1 MKKLRLFSTLILLA
15 IALTL
20 FANEPKH
27 EFRATWLATVTSI
40 DWPKTKAKDDA
51 SRLKQQQELIDIF
64 DKMKAGN
71 MNACCMQVRS
81 LCDAMYQ
88 SSYEPWSAALTGTR
102 GKDPGYDPLAFA
114 IEEAH
119 KRGLELHIW
128 VNPFRATSSGTLSS
142 NDQLLQH
149 AGEWI
154 IKYDNGSFSGQIID
168 PGYPQARAY
177 VIKVLMEIVNN
188 YDVDGIVMDD
198 YFYPYGSTTTED
210 AASKALY
217 KPTNVVD
224 VNQDG
229 KTDDDWRRNNVDDCI
244 KVLYDS
250 LQATKPWVRF
260 GMGTFGIW
268 TTQKK
273 AAQAYGLTLPS
284 GITGLDDYDV
294 QACNTVEWV
303 KQGWV
308 DYINP
313 QLYWSRDYAGQDYDV
328 LCQWWAKDVCEH
340 FSNQLPDGKKVHF
353 CVSQA
358 AYHAYD
364 GYKGYDDG
372 VGEIQDQIDVNRANL
387 SSGYNGSV
395 FYNTTAY
402 CKMYQEL
409 QASHFNH
416 KALMPAMDWK
426 VTAQLV
432 APENLRKENNILKW
446 EHPIAERF
454 TVYAYPKGMV
464 KEVAMN
470 DSQYLLQMVYGKGIN
485 LSSVSNLSEKTIA
498 VCAYD
503 RFGVEHGVALY
514 NEGDAPI
521 LPPTQEA
528 DSITWVLNGGE
539 VPTVEVPSNSE
550 LWDMLKP
557 DYVAFYQDMYG
568 SQFVASEDRTMDD
581 VLGFTWINSM
591 GKGLAA
597 DFMTQ
602 DAKWQWLTTYMLTVA
617 NAEGYEII
625 TDNNWRYHL
634 YSFFNCTNAAYRI
647 DGYRASSTADFTTA
661 GTPAYW
667 GDAYQVAH
675 GGVVLPSSV
684 SETFVLPIP
693 THPEGLT
700 FYGWYNNADFEGT
713 PLVEIPAGWTG
724 TLYACWTAPA
734 IVESIEWELNGG
746 RVPAD
751 VPTNDSLWT
760 AFKPYYNT
768 YYSVER
774 SLTHGVEKIATFAH
788 EKMQEIMTYP
798 ESEYKWLGDY
808 VLSVAELQSYSL
820 STDMS
825 NADEKSWRWHVHAFF
840 NCNDGTVQGNQKV
853 ATADYSV
860 AGQPSSWGSA
870 YQSEYDAVLPSHV
883 SEEYELP
890 IPVKKGNIFWGW
902 YDNKSYQ
909 GTALTHI
916 PASWTGTLYAKW
928 YETTTDIAVNEA
940 VEPIK
945 VYDVF
950 GRYVGNSTS
959 HLSHGLYVIVQGNK
973 TTKIIL

>member
-1 MKKLRLFSTLILLA
+1 MKQFRLLSLFFLLCIA
-15 IALTL
+15 IQL
-20 FANEPKH
+20 FAEEPKH

-40 DWPKTKAKDDA
+40 DWPKIKAKDDA
-51 SRLKQQQELIDIF
+51 SRLKQQQELTTIL
-64 DKMKAGN
+64 DKLQAGN
-71 MNACCMQVRS
+71 MNACYLQVRS
-81 LCDAMYQ
+81 LCDAMHK

-294 QACNTVEWV
+294 QACNPVEWV
-303 KQGWV
+303 KDGYV

-328 LCQWWAKDVCEH
+328 LCKWWAKDVCEH
-340 FSNQLPDGKKVHF
+340 FSNQLSDGKKVHF

-426 VTAQLV
+426 VTEQLS
-432 APENLRKENNILKW
+432 APENLHVEGNTLKW
-446 EHPIAERF
+446 EHPTAERF
-454 TVYAYPKGMV
+454 TVYAYPMGLDWTTAQKTGT
-464 KEVAMN
+464 
-470 DSQYLLQMVYGKGIN
+470 YLQGMVYGN
-485 LSSVSNLSEKTIA
+485 ELALSQIPNWQAMTLA
-498 VCAYD
+498 VCSYD
-503 RFGVEHGVALY
+503 RFGVEHGVAII
-514 NEGDAPI
+514 NEGQFP
-521 LPPTQEA
+521 
-528 DSITWVLNGGE
+528 DSDPNATEITWVLNGGE
-539 VPTVEVPSNSE
+539 IKVQVLTTNEE
-550 LWDMLKP
+550 LWEQWKP
-557 DYVAFYQDMYG
+557 DYVAHYSALYG
-568 SQFVASEDRTMDD
+568 SKFVPAEDRPIED
-581 VLGFTWINSM
+581 VLGFTWINSV
-591 GKGLAA
+591 GQGLAA
-597 DFMTQ
+597 DFMTHHTN
-602 DAKWQWLTTYMLTVA
+602 WTWLRDYMLDIA
-617 NAEGYEII
+617 DADGYSINS
-625 TDNNWRYHL
+625 DNDWRYHL
-634 YSFFNCTNAAYRI
+634 YSFFNCGNAAYRV
-647 DGYRASSTADFTTA
+647 DGYRAGYTADFTNA
-661 GTPAYW
+661 GKPEAW
-667 GDAYQVAH
+667 GPYYGNSGETDMQ
-675 GGVVLPSSV
+675 LPTHV
-684 SETFVLPIP
+684 TETYILPTP
-693 THPEGLT
+693 THPSGAAFL
-700 FYGWYNNADFEGT
+700 GWYTTANFTGDA
-713 PLVEIPAGWTG
+713 VIAIPAGW
-724 TLYACWTAPA
+724 
-734 IVESIEWELNGG
+734 V
-746 RVPAD
+746 
-751 VPTNDSLWT
+751 
-760 AFKPYYNT
+760 
-768 YYSVER
+768 
-774 SLTHGVEKIATFAH
+774 
-788 EKMQEIMTYP
+788 
-798 ESEYKWLGDY
+798 
-808 VLSVAELQSYSL
+808 
-820 STDMS
+820 
-825 NADEKSWRWHVHAFF
+825 
-840 NCNDGTVQGNQKV
+840 
-853 ATADYSV
+853 
-860 AGQPSSWGSA
+860 
-870 YQSEYDAVLPSHV
+870 
-883 SEEYELP
+883 
-890 IPVKKGNIFWGW
+890 
-902 YDNKSYQ
+902 
-909 GTALTHI
+909 
-916 PASWTGTLYAKW
+916 GTLYAKW
-928 YETTTDIAVNEA
+928 EGIHTAIEHITTDNTMRI
-940 VEPIK
+940 
-945 VYDVF
+945 YDIMGRMVGTDKNAIGHGVF
-950 GRYVGNSTS
+950 IIETNGQR
-959 HLSHGLYVIVQGNK
+959 I
-973 TTKIIL
+973 KIIQ

>member
-1 MKKLRLFSTLILLA
+1 MKQFRLLSLFFLLCIA
-15 IALTL
+15 IQL
-20 FANEPKH
+20 FAEEPKH

-40 DWPKTKAKDDA
+40 DWPKTKAKDNT
-51 SRLKQQQELIDIF
+51 SRLQQQQELTTIL
-64 DKMKAGN
+64 DKLQAGN
-71 MNACCMQVRS
+71 MNACYLQVRS
-81 LCDAMYQ
+81 LCDAMHK

-142 NDQLLQH
+142 DDQLLQH

-294 QACNTVEWV
+294 QACNPVEWV
-303 KQGWV
+303 KDGYV

-328 LCQWWAKDVCEH
+328 LCKWWAKDVCEH
-340 FSNQLPDGKKVHF
+340 FSNQLSDGKKVHF

-426 VTAQLV
+426 VTEQLS
-432 APENLRKENNILKW
+432 APENLHVEGNTLKW
-446 EHPIAERF
+446 EHPTAERF
-454 TVYAYPKGMV
+454 TVYAYPMGLDWTTAQKIGT
-464 KEVAMN
+464 
-470 DSQYLLQMVYGKGIN
+470 YLQGMVYGN
-485 LSSVSNLSEKTIA
+485 ELALSQIPNWQAMTLA
-498 VCAYD
+498 VCSYD
-503 RFGVEHGVALY
+503 RFGVEHGVAII
-514 NEGDAPI
+514 NEGQFP
-521 LPPTQEA
+521 
-528 DSITWVLNGGE
+528 DSDPNATEITWVLNGGE
-539 VPTVEVPSNSE
+539 IKVQVLTTNEE
-550 LWDMLKP
+550 LWEQWKP
-557 DYVAFYQDMYG
+557 DYVAHYSALYG
-568 SQFVASEDRTMDD
+568 SKFVPAEDRPIED
-581 VLGFTWINSM
+581 VLGFTWINSV
-591 GKGLAA
+591 GQGLAA
-597 DFMTQ
+597 DFMTHHTN
-602 DAKWQWLTTYMLTVA
+602 WTWLRDYMLDIADTD
-617 NAEGYEII
+617 GYSINS
-625 TDNNWRYHL
+625 DNDWRYHL
-634 YSFFNCTNAAYRI
+634 YSFFNCSNAAYRV
-647 DGYRASSTADFTTA
+647 DGYRAGYTADFTNAGKPEAWGPYYGNSGETDMQLPTHVTETYILPTPTPPSGAAFLGWYTTA
-661 GTPAYW
+661 NFT
-667 GDAYQVAH
+667 GDAVIA
-675 GGVVLPSSV
+675 
-684 SETFVLPIP
+684 
-693 THPEGLT
+693 
-700 FYGWYNNADFEGT
+700 
-713 PLVEIPAGWTG
+713 IPAGW
-724 TLYACWTAPA
+724 
-734 IVESIEWELNGG
+734 V
-746 RVPAD
+746 
-751 VPTNDSLWT
+751 
-760 AFKPYYNT
+760 
-768 YYSVER
+768 
-774 SLTHGVEKIATFAH
+774 
-788 EKMQEIMTYP
+788 
-798 ESEYKWLGDY
+798 
-808 VLSVAELQSYSL
+808 
-820 STDMS
+820 
-825 NADEKSWRWHVHAFF
+825 
-840 NCNDGTVQGNQKV
+840 
-853 ATADYSV
+853 
-860 AGQPSSWGSA
+860 
-870 YQSEYDAVLPSHV
+870 
-883 SEEYELP
+883 
-890 IPVKKGNIFWGW
+890 
-902 YDNKSYQ
+902 
-909 GTALTHI
+909 
-916 PASWTGTLYAKW
+916 GTLYAKW
-928 YETTTDIAVNEA
+928 EGIHTAIEHITTDNTMRI
-940 VEPIK
+940 
-945 VYDVF
+945 YDIMGRMVGTDKNAIGHGVF
-950 GRYVGNSTS
+950 IIETNGQR
-959 HLSHGLYVIVQGNK
+959 I
-973 TTKIIL
+973 KIIQ

>member
-1 MKKLRLFSTLILLA
+1 MKHLRLLSLLILLA
-15 IALTL
+15 ASFTL

-51 SRLKQQQELIDIF
+51 SRLKQQQELTTILDTLQ
-64 DKMKAGN
+64 AGN
-71 MNACCMQVRS
+71 MNACYLQVRS

-88 SSYEPWSAALTGTR
+88 SSYEPWSEALTGTR

-119 KRGLELHIW
+119 KRGLELHVW

-198 YFYPYGSTTTED
+198 YFYPYGGTTTED
-210 AASKALY
+210 AKSKSLY

-229 KTDDDWRRNNVDDCI
+229 DTDDDWRRNNVDDCI

-284 GITGLDDYDV
+284 GIVGLDDYDV

-313 QLYWSRDYAGQDYDV
+313 QLYWSRDYVGQDYDV
-328 LCQWWAKDVCEH
+328 LCKWWAKDVCEH

-416 KALMPAMDWK
+416 KALIPAMDWK
-426 VTAQLV
+426 VTEQLS
-432 APENLRKENNILKW
+432 APENLRVENNILKW
-446 EHPIAERF
+446 EHLTAERF
-454 TVYAYPKGMV
+454 TVYAYPMGLDWTTAQKTGT
-464 KEVAMN
+464 
-470 DSQYLLQMVYGKGIN
+470 YLQGMVYGN
-485 LSSVSNLSEKTIA
+485 ELALSQIPNWQAMTLA
-498 VCAYD
+498 VCSYD
-503 RFGVEHGVALY
+503 RFGVEHGVAII
-514 NEGDAPI
+514 NEGQFPDADPNA
-521 LPPTQEA
+521 TE
-528 DSITWVLNGGE
+528 ITWVLNGGE
-539 VPTVEVPSNSE
+539 IKVPIPTTNEE
-550 LWDMLKP
+550 LWEIFKADF
-557 DYVAFYQDMYG
+557 DEFYAAIYPNYQIQEYPIN
-568 SQFVASEDRTMDD
+568 A
-581 VLGFTWINSM
+581 VLELTWPKWSGENF
-591 GKGLAA
+591 ATE
-597 DFMTQ
+597 FMTQ
-602 DAKWQWLTTYMLTVA
+602 HPDWQWL
-617 NAEGYEII
+617 AEYIQSIYGEITETKI
-625 TDNNWRYHL
+625 WRFNL
-634 YSFFNCTNAAYRI
+634 YAFFNATNQVCYQNGQVI
-647 DGYRASSTADFTTA
+647 SWASCADFTEA
-661 GTPAYW
+661 GKPEAWNPYYGNSDKTDMQLPT
-667 GDAYQVAH
+667 QVTETYI
-675 GGVVLPSSV
+675 LP
-684 SETFVLPIP
+684 TP
-693 THPEGLT
+693 THPSGAPFL
-700 FYGWYNNADFEGT
+700 GWYTTANFSGNAVT
-713 PLVEIPAGWTG
+713 AIPAGW
-724 TLYACWTAPA
+724 
-734 IVESIEWELNGG
+734 V
-746 RVPAD
+746 
-751 VPTNDSLWT
+751 
-760 AFKPYYNT
+760 
-768 YYSVER
+768 
-774 SLTHGVEKIATFAH
+774 
-788 EKMQEIMTYP
+788 
-798 ESEYKWLGDY
+798 
-808 VLSVAELQSYSL
+808 
-820 STDMS
+820 
-825 NADEKSWRWHVHAFF
+825 
-840 NCNDGTVQGNQKV
+840 
-853 ATADYSV
+853 
-860 AGQPSSWGSA
+860 
-870 YQSEYDAVLPSHV
+870 
-883 SEEYELP
+883 
-890 IPVKKGNIFWGW
+890 
-902 YDNKSYQ
+902 
-909 GTALTHI
+909 
-916 PASWTGTLYAKW
+916 GTLYAKW
-928 YETTTDIAVNEA
+928 DGTHTAIEQVTTDNTMRIYN
-940 VEPIK
+940 IM
-945 VYDVF
+945 
-950 GRYVGNSTS
+950 GRMVGTD
-959 HLSHGLYVIVQGNK
+959 LQTVGQGIFIIEQNGQRI
-973 TTKIIL
+973 KIIR

>member
-1 MKKLRLFSTLILLA
+1 MKHLRLLSSFIFLLIT
-15 IALTL
+15 LTL

-40 DWPKTKAKDDA
+40 DWPKTKAKDNE
-51 SRLKQQQELIDIF
+51 SRLQQQQELTTIL
-64 DKMKAGN
+64 DKLQAGN
-71 MNACCMQVRS
+71 MNACYLQVRS
-81 LCDAMYQ
+81 LCDAMHK

-128 VNPFRATSSGTLSS
+128 VNPFRATSSGTLAS

-229 KTDDDWRRNNVDDCI
+229 QTDDDWRRMNVDDCI

-294 QACNTVEWV
+294 QACNPVEWV
-303 KQGWV
+303 KDGYV

-328 LCQWWAKDVCEH
+328 LCKWWAKDVCEH
-340 FSNQLPDGKKVHF
+340 FSNQLPNNKKVHF

-372 VGEIQDQIDVNRANL
+372 VGEIQDQIDVNRNNL

-409 QASHFNH
+409 RASHFNY

-426 VTAQLV
+426 VNEQLS
-432 APENLRKENNILKW
+432 APENLHIEGNTLKW
-446 EHPIAERF
+446 EHPTAERF
-454 TVYAYPKGMV
+454 TVYAYPMGLDWTTAQKTGT
-464 KEVAMN
+464 
-470 DSQYLLQMVYGKGIN
+470 YLQGMVYGN
-485 LSSVSNLSEKTIA
+485 ELSLNQIPNWQSMTIA
-498 VCAYD
+498 VCSYD
-503 RFGVEHGVALY
+503 RFGVEHEVAII
-514 NEGDAPI
+514 NEGQFP
-521 LPPTQEA
+521 
-528 DSITWVLNGGE
+528 DSDPNATEITWVLNGGE
-539 VPTVEVPSNSE
+539 IKEEVFTTNE
-550 LWDMLKP
+550 QLWEEWKP
-557 DYVAFYQDMYG
+557 DYVTFYKNMYG
-568 SQFVASEDRTMDD
+568 DRFTPAEDRPIED
-581 VLGFTWINSM
+581 VLGFTWINSL
-591 GKGLAA
+591 GTGIAA

-602 DAKWQWLTTYMLTVA
+602 SADWQWLRDYMLQEAAAQDET
-617 NAEGYEII
+617 ISS
-625 TDNNWRYHL
+625 DNDWRYNL
-634 YSFFNCTNAAYRI
+634 YSFFNCADAAYRV
-647 DGYRASSTADFTTA
+647 DGYRAAYTVDFREA
-661 GTPAYW
+661 GKPEAWGAYY
-667 GDAYQVAH
+667 GSIGETDVQ
-675 GGVVLPSSV
+675 LPSQV
-684 SETFVLPIP
+684 TETYILPTP
-693 THPEGLT
+693 THPMGHAFL
-700 FYGWYNNADFEGT
+700 GWYTTASFTGEAV
-713 PLVEIPAGWTG
+713 LAIPAGW
-724 TLYACWTAPA
+724 
-734 IVESIEWELNGG
+734 V
-746 RVPAD
+746 
-751 VPTNDSLWT
+751 
-760 AFKPYYNT
+760 
-768 YYSVER
+768 
-774 SLTHGVEKIATFAH
+774 
-788 EKMQEIMTYP
+788 
-798 ESEYKWLGDY
+798 
-808 VLSVAELQSYSL
+808 
-820 STDMS
+820 
-825 NADEKSWRWHVHAFF
+825 
-840 NCNDGTVQGNQKV
+840 
-853 ATADYSV
+853 
-860 AGQPSSWGSA
+860 
-870 YQSEYDAVLPSHV
+870 
-883 SEEYELP
+883 
-890 IPVKKGNIFWGW
+890 
-902 YDNKSYQ
+902 
-909 GTALTHI
+909 
-916 PASWTGTLYAKW
+916 GTLYAKW
-928 YETTTDIAVNEA
+928 DGIHTAIEQVITDNTMRIYDIMGRVVGTDIHTVG
-940 VEPIK
+940 K
-945 VYDVF
+945 GVF
-950 GRYVGNSTS
+950 IIEQNGQR
-959 HLSHGLYVIVQGNK
+959 I
-973 TTKIIL
+973 KIIR

>member
-1 MKKLRLFSTLILLA
+1 MKHLRLLSLLILLA
-15 IALTL
+15 TSLTL

-51 SRLKQQQELIDIF
+51 SRLNQQQELTTIL
-64 DKMKAGN
+64 DKLQAGN
-71 MNACCMQVRS
+71 MNACYLQVRS
-81 LCDAMYQ
+81 LCDAMHK

-128 VNPFRATSSGTLSS
+128 VNPFRATSGGTLSS

-154 IKYDNGSFSGQIID
+154 IKYNNGSFNGQIID

-284 GITGLDDYDV
+284 GNTGLDDYDV
-294 QACNTVEWV
+294 QACNPVEGV
-303 KQGWV
+303 KHGYV

-328 LCQWWAKDVCEH
+328 LCKWWAKDVCEH

-372 VGEIQDQIDVNRANL
+372 VAEIQDQIDVNRSNL

-409 QASHFNH
+409 QASHFNY

-426 VTAQLV
+426 VTEQLS
-432 APENLRKENNILKW
+432 APENLRVENNILKW
-446 EHPIAERF
+446 EHPTAERF
-454 TVYAYPKGMV
+454 TVYAYPMGLDWTTAQKTG
-464 KEVAMN
+464 
-470 DSQYLLQMVYGKGIN
+470 SYLQEIVYGN
-485 LSSVSNLSEKTIA
+485 ELALSQIPNWQTMTLA
-498 VCAYD
+498 VCSYD
-503 RFGVEHGVALY
+503 RFGVEHQEAII
-514 NEGDAPI
+514 NEGKFPESDPNA
-521 LPPTQEA
+521 TE
-528 DSITWVLNGGE
+528 ITWVLNGGE
-539 VPTVEVPSNSE
+539 IKEEVFTTNE
-550 LWDMLKP
+550 QLWEEWKP
-557 DYVAFYQDMYG
+557 DYVTFYKNMYG
-568 SQFVASEDRTMDD
+568 DRFIPAEDRPIED
-581 VLGFTWINSM
+581 VLGFTWINSL
-591 GKGLAA
+591 GKGIAA

-602 DAKWQWLTTYMLTVA
+602 SADWQWLRDYMLQEAAAQEET
-617 NAEGYEII
+617 ISS
-625 TDNNWRYHL
+625 DNDWRYNL
-634 YSFFNCTNAAYRI
+634 YSFFNCADAAYRV
-647 DGYRASSTADFTTA
+647 DGYRAGYTVDFREA
-661 GTPAYW
+661 GKPEAWGAYY
-667 GDAYQVAH
+667 GSIGETDVQ
-675 GGVVLPSSV
+675 LPSQV
-684 SETFVLPIP
+684 TETYILPIP
-693 THPEGLT
+693 THPMGHAFL
-700 FYGWYNNADFEGT
+700 GWYITASFEGEAV
-713 PLVEIPAGWTG
+713 LAIPAGW
-724 TLYACWTAPA
+724 
-734 IVESIEWELNGG
+734 V
-746 RVPAD
+746 
-751 VPTNDSLWT
+751 
-760 AFKPYYNT
+760 
-768 YYSVER
+768 
-774 SLTHGVEKIATFAH
+774 
-788 EKMQEIMTYP
+788 
-798 ESEYKWLGDY
+798 
-808 VLSVAELQSYSL
+808 
-820 STDMS
+820 
-825 NADEKSWRWHVHAFF
+825 
-840 NCNDGTVQGNQKV
+840 
-853 ATADYSV
+853 
-860 AGQPSSWGSA
+860 
-870 YQSEYDAVLPSHV
+870 
-883 SEEYELP
+883 
-890 IPVKKGNIFWGW
+890 
-902 YDNKSYQ
+902 
-909 GTALTHI
+909 
-916 PASWTGTLYAKW
+916 GTLYAKW
-928 YETTTDIAVNEA
+928 DGISTSIENIPTDNTMRIYDIMGRMVGTDIHTVGKGVFIIEQNGQR
-940 VEPIK
+940 IK
-945 VYDVF
+945 TI
-950 GRYVGNSTS
+950 R
-959 HLSHGLYVIVQGNK
+959 
-973 TTKIIL
+973 

>member
-1 MKKLRLFSTLILLA
+1 MKHLRLLSLLILLA
-15 IALTL
+15 TSLTL

-51 SRLKQQQELIDIF
+51 SRLKQQQELTTIL
-64 DKMKAGN
+64 DKLQAGN
-71 MNACCMQVRS
+71 MNACYLQVRS
-81 LCDAMYQ
+81 LCDAMHK

-294 QACNTVEWV
+294 QACNPVEWV
-303 KQGWV
+303 KDGYV

-328 LCQWWAKDVCEH
+328 LCKWWAKDVCEH

-372 VGEIQDQIDVNRANL
+372 VAEIQDQIDVNRSNL

-409 QASHFNH
+409 QASHFNY

-426 VTAQLV
+426 VTEQLS
-432 APENLRKENNILKW
+432 APENLRVENNILKW
-446 EHPIAERF
+446 EHPTAERF
-454 TVYAYPKGMV
+454 TVYAYPMGLDWTTAQKTG
-464 KEVAMN
+464 
-470 DSQYLLQMVYGKGIN
+470 SYLQGIVYGN
-485 LSSVSNLSEKTIA
+485 ELALSQIPNWQTMTLA
-498 VCAYD
+498 VCSYD
-503 RFGVEHGVALY
+503 RFGVEHQEAII
-514 NEGDAPI
+514 NEGKFPESDPNA
-521 LPPTQEA
+521 TE
-528 DSITWVLNGGE
+528 ITWVLNGGE
-539 VPTVEVPSNSE
+539 IKEEVFTTNE
-550 LWDMLKP
+550 QLWEEWKP
-557 DYVAFYQDMYG
+557 DYVTFYKNMYG
-568 SQFVASEDRTMDD
+568 DRFIPAEDRPIED
-581 VLGFTWINSM
+581 VLGFTWINSL
-591 GKGLAA
+591 GKGIAA

-602 DAKWQWLTTYMLTVA
+602 SADWQWLRDYMLQEAAAQEET
-617 NAEGYEII
+617 ISS
-625 TDNNWRYHL
+625 DNDWRYNL
-634 YSFFNCTNAAYRI
+634 YSFFNCADAAYRV
-647 DGYRASSTADFTTA
+647 DGYRAGYTVDFREA
-661 GTPAYW
+661 GKPEAWGAYY
-667 GDAYQVAH
+667 GSIGETDVQ
-675 GGVVLPSSV
+675 LPSQV
-684 SETFVLPIP
+684 TETYILPTP
-693 THPEGLT
+693 THPMGQAFL
-700 FYGWYNNADFEGT
+700 GWYTTANFEGEAV
-713 PLVEIPAGWTG
+713 LAIPAGW
-724 TLYACWTAPA
+724 
-734 IVESIEWELNGG
+734 V
-746 RVPAD
+746 
-751 VPTNDSLWT
+751 
-760 AFKPYYNT
+760 
-768 YYSVER
+768 
-774 SLTHGVEKIATFAH
+774 
-788 EKMQEIMTYP
+788 
-798 ESEYKWLGDY
+798 
-808 VLSVAELQSYSL
+808 
-820 STDMS
+820 
-825 NADEKSWRWHVHAFF
+825 
-840 NCNDGTVQGNQKV
+840 
-853 ATADYSV
+853 
-860 AGQPSSWGSA
+860 
-870 YQSEYDAVLPSHV
+870 
-883 SEEYELP
+883 
-890 IPVKKGNIFWGW
+890 
-902 YDNKSYQ
+902 
-909 GTALTHI
+909 
-916 PASWTGTLYAKW
+916 GTLYAKW
-928 YETTTDIAVNEA
+928 DGISTSIENIPTDNTMRIYDIMGRMVGTDIHTVGKGVFIIEQNGQR
-940 VEPIK
+940 IK
-945 VYDVF
+945 TI
-950 GRYVGNSTS
+950 R
-959 HLSHGLYVIVQGNK
+959 
-973 TTKIIL
+973 

>member
-1 MKKLRLFSTLILLA
+1 MKKFRLFSTLTLLA
-15 IALTL
+15 ITLTL

-40 DWPKTKAKDDA
+40 DWPKTKAKDNA
-51 SRLKQQQELIDIF
+51 SRAQQKKELTDIL
-64 DKMKAGN
+64 DKLQAGN
-71 MNACCMQVRS
+71 MNACYLQVRS
-81 LCDAMYQ
+81 LCDAMHK

-119 KRGLELHIW
+119 KRGMELHIW
-128 VNPFRATSSGTLSS
+128 VNPFRVTSSGTVSTSDLTWQ
-142 NDQLLQH
+142 N
-149 AGEWI
+149 AGQWI

-294 QACNTVEWV
+294 QACNPVEWV
-303 KQGWV
+303 KDGYV

-313 QLYWSRDYAGQDYDV
+313 QLYWSRDYAGQSYDV
-328 LCQWWAKDVCEH
+328 LCEWWAKDVCEH
-340 FSNQLPDGKKVHF
+340 FSNQLPNGKKVHF

-358 AYHAYD
+358 AYHVYD

-372 VGEIQDQIDVNRANL
+372 VGEIRDQIDVNRANL

-402 CKMYQEL
+402 GKMYQEL
-409 QASHFNH
+409 KESHFNY

-432 APENLRKENNILKW
+432 APENLRIENNILKW

-521 LPPTQEA
+521 LPPAQEA

-597 DFMTQ
+597 DFMT
-602 DAKWQWLTTYMLTVA
+602 KHTNWTWLRDYMLNVA
-617 NAEGYEII
+617 DGDGYVIS
-625 TDNNWRYHL
+625 TDNDWRYHL
-634 YSFFNCTNAAYRI
+634 YSFFNCTDAAYRT
-647 DGYRASSTADFTTA
+647 DGYRAGSTANFTNA
-661 GTPAYW
+661 GKPEVW
-667 GDAYQVAH
+667 GVAYQVAH

-700 FYGWYNNADFEGT
+700 FYGWYSNPDFEGT

-724 TLYACWTAPA
+724 TLYACWTEPA
-734 IVESIEWELNGG
+734 TVESIEWELNGG

-760 AFKPYYNT
+760 AFKPYYNE
-768 YYSVER
+768 YYNDARADQPIDKV
-774 SLTHGVEKIATFAH
+774 ATFAAS
-788 EKMQEIMTYP
+788 KMQEIMTYP

-890 IPVKKGNIFWGW
+890 IPVKEGNIFWGW

-916 PASWTGTLYAKW
+916 PANWTGTLYAKW

>member
-1 MKKLRLFSTLILLA
+1 MKHLRLLSLLILLA
-15 IALTL
+15 TSLTL

-51 SRLKQQQELIDIF
+51 SRLKQQQELTTILDTLQ
-64 DKMKAGN
+64 AGN
-71 MNACCMQVRS
+71 MNACYLQVRS
-81 LCDAMYQ
+81 LCDAMHK

-128 VNPFRATSSGTLSS
+128 VNPFRATSGGTLSS

-294 QACNTVEWV
+294 QACNPVEWV
-303 KQGWV
+303 KHGYV

-328 LCQWWAKDVCEH
+328 LCKWWAKDVCEH

-372 VGEIQDQIDVNRANL
+372 VAEIQDQIDVNRSNL

-409 QASHFNH
+409 QASHFNY

-426 VTAQLV
+426 VTEQLS
-432 APENLRKENNILKW
+432 APENLRVENNILKW
-446 EHPIAERF
+446 EHPTAERF
-454 TVYAYPKGMV
+454 TVYAYPMGLDWTTAQKTG
-464 KEVAMN
+464 
-470 DSQYLLQMVYGKGIN
+470 SYLQGIVYGN
-485 LSSVSNLSEKTIA
+485 ELALSQIPNWQTMTLA
-498 VCAYD
+498 VCSYD
-503 RFGVEHGVALY
+503 RFGVEHQEAII
-514 NEGDAPI
+514 NEGKFPESDPNA
-521 LPPTQEA
+521 TE
-528 DSITWVLNGGE
+528 ITWVLNGGE
-539 VPTVEVPSNSE
+539 IKEEVFTTNE
-550 LWDMLKP
+550 QLWEEWKP
-557 DYVAFYQDMYG
+557 DYVTFYKNMYG
-568 SQFVASEDRTMDD
+568 DRFIPAEDRPIED
-581 VLGFTWINSM
+581 VLGFTWINSL
-591 GKGLAA
+591 GTGIAA

-602 DAKWQWLTTYMLTVA
+602 SADWQWLRDYMLQEAAAQEET
-617 NAEGYEII
+617 ISS
-625 TDNNWRYHL
+625 DNDWRYNL
-634 YSFFNCTNAAYRI
+634 YSFFNCADAAYRV
-647 DGYRASSTADFTTA
+647 DGYRAGYTVDFREA
-661 GTPAYW
+661 GKPEAWGAYY
-667 GDAYQVAH
+667 GSIGETDVQLPTQVTETYI
-675 GGVVLPSSV
+675 LP
-684 SETFVLPIP
+684 TP
-693 THPEGLT
+693 THPMGHAFL
-700 FYGWYNNADFEGT
+700 GWYTTANFEGEAV
-713 PLVEIPAGWTG
+713 LAIPAGW
-724 TLYACWTAPA
+724 
-734 IVESIEWELNGG
+734 V
-746 RVPAD
+746 
-751 VPTNDSLWT
+751 
-760 AFKPYYNT
+760 
-768 YYSVER
+768 
-774 SLTHGVEKIATFAH
+774 
-788 EKMQEIMTYP
+788 
-798 ESEYKWLGDY
+798 
-808 VLSVAELQSYSL
+808 
-820 STDMS
+820 
-825 NADEKSWRWHVHAFF
+825 
-840 NCNDGTVQGNQKV
+840 
-853 ATADYSV
+853 
-860 AGQPSSWGSA
+860 
-870 YQSEYDAVLPSHV
+870 
-883 SEEYELP
+883 
-890 IPVKKGNIFWGW
+890 
-902 YDNKSYQ
+902 
-909 GTALTHI
+909 
-916 PASWTGTLYAKW
+916 GTLYAKW
-928 YETTTDIAVNEA
+928 EGISTSIENIPTDNTMRIYDIMGRMVGTDIHTVGKGVFIIEQNGQR
-940 VEPIK
+940 IK
-945 VYDVF
+945 TI
-950 GRYVGNSTS
+950 R
-959 HLSHGLYVIVQGNK
+959 
-973 TTKIIL
+973 